1 MTLTTLSGQPVS
13 RFSFGTMQ
21 FGGNADEAAS
31 GEMYHA
37 CRRAGINFFDTA
49 HGYTEGR
56 AETFLGRL
64 IADERDDV
72 FVATKCAYR
81 GWDLQKMRV
90 EIDESLSRMGV
101 DVVDLLYIHQWDPG
115 GSLEDALAV
124 IGEAVS
130 AGKARFVG
138 LSNFAAWKVMKA
150 REIARGLGFDIHVLQ
165 PMYNLV
171 KRQAEVEI
179 LPMAVSEGFSVCPY
193 SPLGGG
199 LLTGKYAAG
208 VEGRLTV
215 DERYNARYGPDW
227 MRETATD
234 LAEHAAIVGASPAT
248 LAVAWAA
255 RHPGVW
261 GPIISARNAI
271 QLMPSL
277 AAMTFEMDDT
287 LYGEITGLSQA
298 PAPDNDRLEE
308 AV

>member
-21 FGGNADEAAS
+21 FGGTADETES
-31 GEMYHA
+31 GAMYHA
-37 CRRAGINFFDTA
+37 CRKAGINFFDTA
-49 HGYTEGR
+49 HGYNEGR
-56 AETFLGRL
+56 SEEFTGQL
-64 IADERDDV
+64 IAPERDEV

-81 GWDLQKMRV
+81 GWDPFRMQQEV
-90 EIDESLSRMGV
+90 DESLTRLGV
-101 DVVDLLYIHQWDPG
+101 DTVDLLYIHQWDPG
-115 GSLEDALAV
+115 GLMEDALAV
-124 IGEAVS
+124 IGACVA
-130 AGKARFVG
+130 AGKTRFVG

-150 REIARGLGFDIHVLQ
+150 RSLAREMGFDIRVLQ

-179 LPMAVSEGFSVCPY
+179 LPMAQSEGLEVCPY

-215 DERYNARYGPDW
+215 DDRYNARYGPDW
-227 MRETATD
+227 MRETATS

-248 LAVAWAA
+248 LAVAWVA

-261 GPIISARNAI
+261 GPIISARNAV

-277 AAMTFEMDDT
+277 AAMSFEMDDA
-287 LYGEITGLSQA
+287 LYDEISGLSQR

-308 AV
+308 VS